1 MSNDQSNAGNGE
13 LQNKRTRQ
21 FLKKRAIDSALLTK
35 AKMMLSRGVKPGAA
49 ALLLRLPVDVL
60 EELYHGSYNPRCRQ
74 TEYKSQRQQS
84 LELRDKFTA
93 GFTLETLCSVNRLP
107 LFTVI
112 RLLQRAGV
120 PPETISSS
128 LPPTNHP
135 LYMEY
140 HRTIARGQKRERK
153 GHRAIKI

>member
-1 MSNDQSNAGNGE
+1 MIEQGNAVSGE

-60 EELYHGSYNPRCRQ
+60 EELYNGSFNPTCRQ

-84 LELRDKFTA
+84 LDVRSDFEA
-93 GFTLETLCSVNRLP
+93 GASLETLCSVYSLP

-128 LPPTNHP
+128 MPPTNSP
-135 LYMEY
+135 LYAEY
-140 HRTIARGQKRERK
+140 HRTIVRGQKRERK
-153 GHRAIKI
+153 GHKAIKI